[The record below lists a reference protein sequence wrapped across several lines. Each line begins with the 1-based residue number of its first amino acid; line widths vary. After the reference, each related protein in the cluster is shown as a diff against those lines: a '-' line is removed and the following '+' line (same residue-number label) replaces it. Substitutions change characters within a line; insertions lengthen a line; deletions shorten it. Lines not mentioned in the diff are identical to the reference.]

1 MTGMSTLPSYP
12 FTVRTDAG
20 DDALHAFYLPLY
32 ERAVACDRILG
43 PFSATAL
50 ADAAAGIVRLIAAGG
65 RLRIVCG
72 AALDAE
78 PGEEALAAL
87 DDPGDATRRERLAAL
102 AWMLAHQHLEIRLAL
117 PERPGA
123 EPLCRDE
130 PLCGDEG
137 VARDAEG
144 HRLAWSGGLTFA
156 SWDRKLRGATVD
168 ASPAHVRAVE
178 ERFAS
183 LWDGEAPGWRVLE
196 LPPPVRSRLL
206 ELCPDEAPRHDPH
219 ERRARLADL
228 GEEAETAGDVDERL
242 LFRFLREAPYLP
254 GATDLGVATSPVTAW
269 PHQLRVVRRVVD
281 CYPRSFLFADEV
293 GLGKTVEAALALRQL
308 TISGRVRRALVLVPR
323 SILRQWQEE
332 LYEKAALNVP
342 RYTGEV
348 LLDVHDREVAIGPRR
363 PRGRVWNAAPFILAS
378 SQLVK
383 RRDRRRELLAAEP
396 WDLVVVDEA
405 HHARRKDFRGDRY
418 RPNRLLEL
426 LAGSGARP
434 GLKDRTR
441 CLYLVTATPM
451 QVHPVELWDLLRLLG
466 LGGRWGALPDPYLA
480 YFEQLRGGFEERDWP
495 LLLGL
500 LGDHLTSGGELD
512 AAFRRQAAERLGK
525 KRWTAVRALPGRAA
539 EPGLA
544 AEVLALDGDERAV
557 LDEMVRRHTPIGRF
571 VHRHTRRLL
580 HKYRMQ
586 GLIDADVPARRP
598 ENVWI
603 RLRDDERTLYERIE
617 EYLGEFYRRY
627 EAERRGLGFVMTV
640 YRRRLTSSF
649 YAVRRS
655 LERRLETLR
664 GTAPS
669 GGIGGDDTA
678 PSGGIAGD
686 DTADADLFAPED
698 LDEGELDLDLAAVAD
713 DDGDDVRDELRRSEE
728 AYLEDFLAELD
739 ALGPDSKLERL
750 LTDLEAILAE
760 RGSVLV
766 FTQYTDTMDYLRD
779 ELRRVYGGQVG
790 CYSGRGGELWD
801 GEAWRTCRKEEIK
814 EAFRDGANVRVL
826 LATEAASE
834 GLNLQT
840 CGALV
845 NFDMPWNP
853 MRVEQRIGRIDR
865 IGQRYREVWI
875 KSYFYDD
882 TVEAIVYQR
891 LGERIRW
898 FEEVV
903 GELQPILHQVGETI
917 EKVAML
923 QGKRRLRRLEERLT
937 ALGMEMDERRGDA
950 LSLEPEGEPPGSQ
963 ELKTP
968 VAPAELEATLVGS
981 QTLGTLFASAE
992 EVDGAYVLSWGEE
1005 ERRVT
1010 FRPEVFDRHPS
1021 TVEFLTYGHPLFDE
1035 LLASVADAPEAGS
1048 PRGLGLYR
1056 LERPVPLAVLYRPTA
1071 TGAVPVSD
1079 LAELRRTLAARRG
1092 IWPHPAAGEAESYF
1106 ANLRRELAASYESSA
1121 GQRREAGRR
1130 ALVESARQV
1139 LRRSALV
1146 TLARGA
1152 SPSLFEAALPYGFGE
1167 EAVAA
1172 LAHRGQPFIDLLAL
1186 ARGEDLEVRSDEA
1199 YFRKLV
1205 GRGDE
1210 EMQRKSKALVTEGKE
1225 IVRRHEA
1232 LAAVIEEAEATA
1244 REEAAEPAE
1253 RRFFLLAEEEED
1265 AEDDAADVLVRLADD
1280 EVRPFES
1287 SVPLYDDLASTLPR
1301 LAEELAE
1308 GSAQDDELRHPSEYE
1323 WVELKG
1329 RVVPER
1335 GLFVA
1340 RHLGAAMD
1348 RRIEDGAWCLFRLVR
1363 RVPRDGQVVLALH
1376 PSLDD
1381 PHLGRAALRIY
1392 ETKAEGVGDGEW
1404 RRRVVLRPSSTD
1416 DAYQPV
1422 VLDPEDG
1429 GLVVVAEF
1437 LEVVG

>member
-1 MTGMSTLPSYP
+1 MSTLPSYP
-12 FTVRTDAG
+12 FTVRVDAG
-20 DDALHAFYLPLY
+20 DALHGFYLPLY
-32 ERAVACDRILG
+32 ERIVACDRILG
-43 PFSATAL
+43 PFSVDVL
-50 ADAAAGIVRLIAAGG
+50 ASSAAGIVRLIAAGG
-65 RLRIVCG
+65 RLRLLCG
-72 AALDAE
+72 AAPGEDALAE
-78 PGEEALAAL
+78 PT
-87 DDPGDATRRERLAAL
+87 DAVHRQRLAAL
-102 AWMLAHQHLEIRLAL
+102 AWMLAHRHLEIRLAEDV
-117 PERPGA
+117 PSPT
-123 EPLCRDE
+123 
-130 PLCGDEG
+130 DEG
-137 VARDAEG
+137 VVRDAEG

-156 SWDRKLRGATVD
+156 SWDRRLRGETVP
-168 ASPAHVRAVE
+168 ASPAHLRAVE
-178 ERFAS
+178 ERFAE
-183 LWDGEAPGWRVLE
+183 LWDGARE

-206 ELCPDEAPRHDPH
+206 ELCPDEAPRHDPL
-219 ERRARLADL
+219 ERRARLAGLD
-228 GEEAETAGDVDERL
+228 EDTEPTGDVDERL

-254 GATDLGVATSPVTAW
+254 GADDLGVATSPVAPW
-269 PHQLRVVRRVVD
+269 PHQLRVVRRVAESF
-281 CYPRSFLFADEV
+281 PQSFLFADEV
-293 GLGKTVEAALALRQL
+293 GLGKTVEVALALRQL
-308 TISGRVRRALVLVPR
+308 TISGRVRRALLLVPR

-332 LYEKAALNVP
+332 LYEKAGLNVA
-342 RYTGEV
+342 RYTGEA
-348 LLDVHDREVAIGPRR
+348 LLDVHGREVAPGPRR
-363 PRGRVWNAAPFILAS
+363 PRGRIWNAAPFILAS

-383 RRDRRRELLAAEP
+383 RRKRRRELLAAEP
-396 WDLVVVDEA
+396 WDLLVVDEA
-405 HHARRKDFRGDRY
+405 HHARRQDFRGDRY

-426 LAGSGARP
+426 LAGSGERP

-480 YFEQLRGGFEERDWP
+480 YFEELRRGFEERDWP

-500 LGDHLTSGGELD
+500 LGDHLASGGQLG
-512 AAFRRQAAERLGK
+512 AAFERQSAERLGK
-525 KRWTAVRALPGRAA
+525 KRWTAVQALPGRAGD
-539 EPGLA
+539 PGLA
-544 AEVLALDGDERAV
+544 ERMRKLNADERVV
-557 LDEMVRRHTPIGRF
+557 LDEMVRRATPIGRF

-603 RLRDDERTLYERIE
+603 HLREDERALYDRIE
-617 EYLGEFYRRY
+617 EYLGDFYRRY

-655 LERRLETLR
+655 LERRLEALR
-664 GTAPS
+664 GTTGNP
-669 GGIGGDDTA
+669 
-678 PSGGIAGD
+678 
-686 DTADADLFAPED
+686 FAPED
-698 LDEGELDLDLAAVAD
+698 LDELDFGSGANHAE
-713 DDGDDVRDELRRSEE
+713 DVREELRRSEE
-728 AYLEDFLAELD
+728 AYLEDFLAELS

-750 LTDLEAILAE
+750 LGDLEAILAE

-779 ELRRVYGGQVG
+779 ELRRVYGDGVG

-801 GEAWRTCRKEEIK
+801 GEAWQPCRKEEIK
-814 EAFRDGANVRVL
+814 EAFRDGSSVKVL

-840 CGALV
+840 CGALI

-853 MRVEQRIGRIDR
+853 MRAEQRIGRIDR

-875 KSYFYDD
+875 RSYFYDD

-903 GELQPILHQVGETI
+903 GELQPILHHVAETI
-917 EKVAML
+917 EQVAML
-923 QGKRRLRRLEERLT
+923 QGKRRLRRLEEHLT
-937 ALGMEMDERRGDA
+937 ALKMEIDERRGDA
-950 LSLEPEGEPPGSQ
+950 LSLEPEGEPPASR
-963 ELKTP
+963 EIRTP
-968 VAPAELEATLVGS
+968 VTPTDLEATLIGS
-981 QTLGTLFASAE
+981 ESLGKHFESAP
-992 EVDGAYVLSWGEE
+992 EVDGAYVLLWNED
-1005 ERRVT
+1005 ERLVT

-1035 LLASVADAPEAGS
+1035 LLASVTDAPEASS

-1056 LERPVPLAVLYRPTA
+1056 VERPVPLAVLYRPTA

-1079 LAELRRTLAARRG
+1079 LGELRRTLASRRG
-1092 IWPHPAAGEAESYF
+1092 IWPHPAAGEADSYF
-1106 ANLRRELAASYESSA
+1106 AKLRREAAAAYRSA
-1121 GQRREAGRR
+1121 ARQRDEGRRR

-1152 SPSLFEAALPYGFGE
+1152 SPSLFEDALPYGFGE

-1172 LAHRGQPFIDLLAL
+1172 LVHRGQPFIDLLEI
-1186 ARGEDLEVRSDEA
+1186 ARSEDLEVRSDEA

-1205 GRGDE
+1205 GRSDE
-1210 EMQRKSKALVTEGKE
+1210 DLQRKAKALVTEGKE
-1225 IVRRHEA
+1225 IARRHEA
-1232 LAAVIEEAEATA
+1232 LAASIEDDETRA
-1244 REEAAEPAE
+1244 REEAAEPAMK
-1253 RRFFLLAEEEED
+1253 RFFLLAEEVEE
-1265 AEDDAADVLVRLADD
+1265 AKDDEEDVLVRLADD
-1280 EVRPFES
+1280 EVRPFEN
-1287 SVPLYDDLASTLPR
+1287 SVPLYEDPASTLPR

-1308 GSAQDDELRHPSEYE
+1308 GSAQEDERLHPSEYE
-1323 WVELKG
+1323 WVELTG

-1340 RHLGAAMD
+1340 RHHGTAMD
-1348 RRIEDGAWCLFRLVR
+1348 RRVEDGAWCLFRLLR
-1363 RVPRDGQVVLALH
+1363 TLPREGQVVLALH

-1392 ETKAEGVGDGEW
+1392 ETEAEGADDGEW

-1416 DAYQPV
+1416 DTHVPV
-1422 VLDPEDG
+1422 ALDPEDG
-1429 GLVVVAEF
+1429 ELVVVAE
-1437 LEVVG
+1437 LVEVVG